1 MGGGGEGVVVKAPG
15 RILDRRKG
23 FREKRR
29 KIWMK
34 NILENQAKPGPS
46 IHVGLTLHT
55 APPSTARAW
64 ISILASGE
72 AKTEDAP
79 GEVRAASAPG
89 RLDL

>member
-1 MGGGGEGVVVKAPG
+1 MVGREVLGKAPG

-29 KIWMK
+29 KIWME

-46 IHVGLTLHT
+46 IHVGPTL
-55 APPSTARAW
+55 AQLPSAGRAW